1 MRKVIMISALLMM
14 VLLPVQAEPVST
26 GGIVISEVL
35 VSVNG
40 EGFEDSTDWNGDGS
54 FGSESDQFIELWNS
68 GTSEIDIGGWWLDD
82 VNESG
87 SQPCRIVNGTIVPA
101 DGRVV
106 IFRADSNIALSWYDG
121 DSVIISDDSGNQIDR
136 MDIPANDSFFGQSF
150 IPNASGTS
158 LDKVEPP
165 TPGSATNES
174 VAGNVSGISCET
186 PIDENDISVADIQQ
200 GNVAEDSTVA
210 LRNVVI
216 TSQTMTMNDKGK
228 FHIQDLGGG
237 DYSGILVYVQSGSYE
252 AVIGDTI
259 DLTGIYVEY
268 YELSELKVN
277 AADIVANSTA
287 TPVASQISATP
298 ADWEVYEGCLVT
310 ISETT
315 VNDVVDNFGEVSLS
329 IGVKM
334 DNEYFD
340 HSTEP
345 GDVINVSGII
355 TYSYSAFKI
364 NPRSGSDLSGENV
377 TDLGNTVKAIQK
389 GMIPAG
395 TQVDLTGLI
404 VTAETAYG
412 AFFVQDA
419 GGGAYTGILV
429 KVDDGWPNV
438 IIGDEVSIIGTVA
451 EFYGRS
457 QINMTD
463 LSKLAI
469 TGSGTPVATTISSQ
483 PTTWEPYEGCLVTIL
498 GSKANTGED
507 TYGQAELN
515 YEILMDDVY
524 HDFDIN
530 PGQSFTSITGP
541 IDFNYGKFTILPR
554 TQADLIEG
562 TGTDGSTDTNT
573 GDGGG
578 DTNPSGDN
586 GTDNATADG
595 DDSYDP
601 FHRDLSGSEDSGQ
614 DPGALLIVMIA
625 IAFLAGL
632 IGGGMYLLN
641 NTGKSENEF
650 SSLEQA
656 SLIESETQ
664 ETSVLTNDEKEIDND
679 DRSED
684 DFVPPLPSG
693 PPPK

>member
-1 MRKVIMISALLMM
+1 MRKTIMISALLLM

-40 EGFEDSTDWNGDGS
+40 EGFDDSTDWNGDGV
-54 FGSESDQFIELWNS
+54 FGSESDQFVELWNS
-68 GTSEIDIGGWWLDD
+68 GTSEIDISGWWLDD

-101 DGRVV
+101 EGRVV
-106 IFRADSNIALSWYDG
+106 IFRADSNIALSWYVG
-121 DSVIISDDSGNQIDR
+121 DSVIISDDSGTQIDR
-136 MDIPANDSFFGQSF
+136 MDFPANDSLFGKSF

-165 TPGSATNES
+165 TPGSATTETVN
-174 VAGNVSGISCET
+174 GNVSGISCET
-186 PIDENDISVADIQQ
+186 PIDESDISVADIQQ

-287 TPVASQISATP
+287 TPVASQISTTP

-355 TYSYSAFKI
+355 TYTYSAFKI

-395 TQVDLTGLI
+395 TEVNLTGLI
-404 VTAETAYG
+404 VTAETKYG
-412 AFFVQDA
+412 AFYVQDV

-429 KVDDGWPNV
+429 KVDDGWANV
-438 IIGDEVSIIGTVA
+438 IVGDEVSLIGTVA

-463 LSKLAI
+463 LSKLDI
-469 TGSGTPVATTISSQ
+469 TGSGTLVATTVSSQ
-483 PTTWEPYEGCLVTIL
+483 PTNWEPYEGCLVTIL
-498 GSKANTGED
+498 GTKATTGED
-507 TYGQAELN
+507 QYGQAELN
-515 YEILMDDVY
+515 YDILMDDVY
-524 HDFDIN
+524 YDFDIN

-554 TQADLIEG
+554 TQADLVEG
-562 TGTDGSTDTNT
+562 TGTDGGTDA
-573 GDGGG
+573 GG
-578 DTNPSGDN
+578 DNGDDDTGTGTN
-586 GTDNATADG
+586 GTDNVTG
-595 DDSYDP
+595 NNDDDYDP
-601 FHRDLSGSEDSGQ
+601 FHRDLSGSDDGGQ
-614 DPGALLIVMIA
+614 DSGALLIVMIA

-641 NTGKSENEF
+641 NSGKSENEF
-650 SSLEQA
+650 TSLEQA
-656 SLIESETQ
+656 SLIESDAQEAVAADNSEQQTDDDTQ
-664 ETSVLTNDEKEIDND
+664 
-679 DRSED
+679 SEEE
-684 DFVPPLPSG
+684 FVPALPSG

>member
-1 MRKVIMISALLMM
+1 MRKTIMISALLLM

-40 EGFEDSTDWNGDGS
+40 EGFDDSTDWNGDGV
-54 FGSESDQFIELWNS
+54 FGSESDQFVELWNS
-68 GTSEIDIGGWWLDD
+68 GTSEIDISGWWLDD

-106 IFRADSNIALSWYDG
+106 IFRADSNIALSWYVG
-121 DSVIISDDSGNQIDR
+121 DSVIISDDSGTQIDR
-136 MDIPANDSFFGQSF
+136 MDFPANDSLFGKSF

-165 TPGSATNES
+165 TPGSATTETVN
-174 VAGNVSGISCET
+174 GNVSGISCET
-186 PIDENDISVADIQQ
+186 PIDESDISVADIQQ

-287 TPVASQISATP
+287 TPVASQISTTP

-355 TYSYSAFKI
+355 TYTYSAFKI

-395 TQVDLTGLI
+395 TEVNLTGLI
-404 VTAETAYG
+404 VTAETKYG
-412 AFFVQDA
+412 AFYVQDV

-429 KVDDGWPNV
+429 KVDDGWANV
-438 IIGDEVSIIGTVA
+438 IVGDEVSLIGTVA

-463 LSKLAI
+463 LSKLDI
-469 TGSGTPVATTISSQ
+469 TGSGTLVATTVSSQ
-483 PTTWEPYEGCLVTIL
+483 PTNWEPYEGCLVTIL
-498 GSKANTGED
+498 GTKATTGED
-507 TYGQAELN
+507 QYGQAELN
-515 YEILMDDVY
+515 YDILMDDVY
-524 HDFDIN
+524 YDFDIN

-554 TQADLIEG
+554 TQADLVEG
-562 TGTDGSTDTNT
+562 TGTDGGTDA
-573 GDGGG
+573 GG
-578 DTNPSGDN
+578 DNGDDDTGTGTN
-586 GTDNATADG
+586 GTDNVTG
-595 DDSYDP
+595 NNDDDYDP
-601 FHRDLSGSEDSGQ
+601 FHRDLSGSDDGGQ
-614 DPGALLIVMIA
+614 DSGALLIVMIA

-641 NTGKSENEF
+641 NSGKSENEF
-650 SSLEQA
+650 TSLEQA
-656 SLIESETQ
+656 SLIESDAQEAVAADNSEQQTDDDTQ
-664 ETSVLTNDEKEIDND
+664 
-679 DRSED
+679 SEEE
-684 DFVPPLPSG
+684 FVPALPSG